1 MRKEKEGRDRV
12 VREEE
17 EERWV
22 VKGGGR
28 QNETKMS
35 HTEQQREKEG
45 EIVPR

>member
-12 VREEE
+12 VREGEQS
-17 EERWV
+17 WV

-28 QNETKMS
+28 QNENKMS